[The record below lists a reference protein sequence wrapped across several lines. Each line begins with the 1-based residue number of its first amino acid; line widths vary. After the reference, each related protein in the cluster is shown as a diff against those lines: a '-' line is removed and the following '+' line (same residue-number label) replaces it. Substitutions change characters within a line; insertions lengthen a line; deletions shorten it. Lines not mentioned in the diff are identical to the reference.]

1 LAKNLNQMKEQNY
14 TNHRRYVTGFHIVL
28 GFLLIAGTI
37 ISIINSVRHSMGRP
51 GFVSAALIVLLFL
64 CSLIIFWYM
73 RTFPIKAQD
82 RAIRAEEGLRYFILT
97 GKALDSRLT
106 IGQIIAL
113 RFAGNDELIS
123 LADRAVT
130 ENLSP
135 DDIKKSVKNWRAD
148 NHRA

>member
-1 LAKNLNQMKEQNY
+1 MKEQSY

-28 GFLLIAGTI
+28 SLLLIAGTI
-37 ISIINSVRHSMGRP
+37 ISIINSVRHPLGKP
-51 GFVSAALIVLLFL
+51 GSVTAALIVLLFV
-64 CSLIIFWYM
+64 CGLIIFWYM
-73 RTFPIKAQD
+73 RTFPIKVQD

-97 GKALDSRLT
+97 GKALDERLT

-113 RFAGNDELIS
+113 RFAANDELVS

-135 DDIKKSVKNWRAD
+135 DDIKKSIKSWRAD